1 MRILGIDPGSLRTGY
16 GCVDSDGTRHHLVTC
31 GALIPPAGSALP
43 ERLHLIH
50 QGLAEVLR
58 ASGPS
63 CVVIENVF
71 HAKNVKSALTLG
83 HARGVAMLAAVAI
96 GVPVVEYSAAEIK
109 LALAGY
115 GRAEKGQIQHMV
127 TLLLGLDEAPT
138 PYDVTDAL
146 AVAICHA
153 QTSASPMAGGARAP
167 RHLRS
172 WRHAKLAELPRRQT
186 T

>member
-16 GCVDSDGTRHHLVTC
+16 GCVDSDGTRHRLVAC
-31 GALIPPAGSALP
+31 GALIPPAGVSLP
-43 ERLHLIH
+43 ERLRIIH
-50 QGLAEVLR
+50 DGLLDVLR
-58 ASGPS
+58 TSTPS

-71 HAKNVKSALTLG
+71 HAKNVRSALTLG
-83 HARGVAMLAAVAI
+83 HARGAAMLAAVTMSL
-96 GVPVVEYSAAEIK
+96 PVVEYTATEIK

-127 TLLLGLDEAPT
+127 TLLLGLEQAPR

-146 AVAICHA
+146 AAAICHA
-153 QTSASPMAGGARAP
+153 QTASSPMADGARAP

-172 WRHAKLAELPRRQT
+172 WRHARLAELPRRHT